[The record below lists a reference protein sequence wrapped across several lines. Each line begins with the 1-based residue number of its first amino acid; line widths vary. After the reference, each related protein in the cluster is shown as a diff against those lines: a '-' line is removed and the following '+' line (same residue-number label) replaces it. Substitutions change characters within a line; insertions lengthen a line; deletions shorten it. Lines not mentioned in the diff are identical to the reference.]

1 MEIVSGAQ
9 DDLSQWR
16 SSPSVERWR
25 NGLLRVSGCSLR
37 EVAQRLDLLLRFCAG
52 QGVSPQDM
60 LEECRHGSDFMARRA
75 VYLSAARGGA
85 ANLVVQS
92 FLVHNGINVFGEIV
106 CMPATA
112 ESVMREQGKQWRSS
126 RS

>member
-1 MEIVSGAQ
+1 MSGAQ
-9 DDLSQWR
+9 DDLLTWR

-25 NGLLRVSGCSLR
+25 NGLLHVSGCSLR
-37 EVAQRLDLLLRFCAG
+37 EVAQRLDLLLQFCAG
-52 QGVSPQDM
+52 QGVSPQNM
-60 LEECRHGSDFMARRA
+60 LDECRHGADFMARRA
-75 VYLSAARGGA
+75 VYLSAARGSA

-106 CMPATA
+106 CMPATP
-112 ESVMREQGKQWRSS
+112 ETVMREQGKQWRPP